1 MNREKVRELLVDLAT
16 LKDGKFWATSLLECE
31 IYGDIAPCNKDFD
44 DVVDN
49 FVFELLPLAPGEE
62 PSVTDE
68 FLDAFL
74 AAVIPVT
81 PTDVRAPP

>member
-1 MNREKVRELLVDLAT
+1 MNREKIRELLTELAL
-16 LKDGKFWATSLLECE
+16 LKDKELSAKNWLECE
-31 IYGDIAPCNKDFD
+31 VYDVFKPYNQGFD
-44 DVVDN
+44 DAVNN

-62 PSVTDE
+62 PPVTDE